1 VWALAGV
8 AAYAGALA
16 SEAIAA
22 RAALSPATAARISGV
37 VLVTAGIYQLT
48 PLKDFCLSK
57 CRAPDTFITTS
68 WHDGAEG
75 ALRMGLMH
83 GAYCIGCCWLLFV
96 ILFPLGITNLG
107 AMAVV
112 TLVIFAE
119 KTLPWP
125 RLAPRAAAFAL
136 VLCGALVIASP
147 QLLPTFQ
154 EDSGASIPAE
164 MQMKV
169 PSLESEARPGEPDQ
183 WDRNRWEILFIIAT
197 TLALTA
203 VFVGL
208 LYEYER
214 QRRMR
219 AEVQNTKRA
228 AELAHVNRLS
238 VAGEL
243 VATIA
248 HELSQPL
255 AAILANS
262 QTAKMLLDSS
272 APDLGELREILTD
285 IQRDDQRANDVIRR
299 VRNFLRKAPFERK
312 DNDLNEIARDTVEL
326 LSGLATSR
334 ETDLGSETVLDEL
347 RVKCDRIQLQQVII
361 NLVLNAMDAMSA
373 VPRANR
379 KIVVTAL
386 RIENFAEIVVSD
398 TGPGIST
405 DKTEV
410 VFQPFFTTKP
420 QGMGMGLS
428 IARTIVEAHEG
439 QIWAENKTGGGA
451 MFHIRLPRSGT

>member
-1 VWALAGV
+1 
-8 AAYAGALA
+8 
-16 SEAIAA
+16 
-22 RAALSPATAARISGV
+22 
-37 VLVTAGIYQLT
+37 
-48 PLKDFCLSK
+48 
-57 CRAPDTFITTS
+57 
-68 WHDGAEG
+68 
-75 ALRMGLMH
+75 MH
-83 GAYCIGCCWLLFV
+83 
-96 ILFPLGITNLG
+96 
-107 AMAVV
+107 
-112 TLVIFAE
+112 
-119 KTLPWP
+119 
-125 RLAPRAAAFAL
+125 
-136 VLCGALVIASP
+136 
-147 QLLPTFQ
+147 
-154 EDSGASIPAE
+154 
-164 MQMKV
+164 
-169 PSLESEARPGEPDQ
+169 
-183 WDRNRWEILFIIAT
+183 
-197 TLALTA
+197 
-203 VFVGL
+203 
-208 LYEYER
+208 
-214 QRRMR
+214 
-219 AEVQNTKRA
+219 AEVHNARRA

-272 APDLGELREILTD
+272 APDLGEVREILTD

-299 VRNFLRKAPFERK
+299 VRNLLKKGPFERT

-334 ETDLGSETVLDEL
+334 EMDLGSETVLDEL

-379 KIVVTAL
+379 KIVVTTL
-386 RIENFAEIVVSD
+386 RIENFAEIVISD

-405 DKTEV
+405 DKVEM

-428 IARTIVEAHEG
+428 IARTIIEAHDG
-439 QIWAENKTGGGA
+439 QIWAENKTDRPPGSWRRRR
-451 MFHIRLPRSGT
+451 HIDQTRRSAS

>member
-1 VWALAGV
+1 
-8 AAYAGALA
+8 
-16 SEAIAA
+16 
-22 RAALSPATAARISGV
+22 
-37 VLVTAGIYQLT
+37 
-48 PLKDFCLSK
+48 
-57 CRAPDTFITTS
+57 
-68 WHDGAEG
+68 
-75 ALRMGLMH
+75 MH
-83 GAYCIGCCWLLFV
+83 
-96 ILFPLGITNLG
+96 
-107 AMAVV
+107 
-112 TLVIFAE
+112 
-119 KTLPWP
+119 
-125 RLAPRAAAFAL
+125 
-136 VLCGALVIASP
+136 
-147 QLLPTFQ
+147 
-154 EDSGASIPAE
+154 
-164 MQMKV
+164 
-169 PSLESEARPGEPDQ
+169 
-183 WDRNRWEILFIIAT
+183 
-197 TLALTA
+197 
-203 VFVGL
+203 
-208 LYEYER
+208 
-214 QRRMR
+214 
-219 AEVQNTKRA
+219 AEVHNARRA

-243 VATIA
+243 AATIA

-272 APDLGELREILTD
+272 APDLGEVREILTD

-299 VRNFLRKAPFERK
+299 VRNLLKKAPFERK

-379 KIVVTAL
+379 KIVVTTL
-386 RIENFAEIVVSD
+386 RIENFAEILVSD

-451 MFHIRLPRSGT
+451 VFHIRLPRSGT